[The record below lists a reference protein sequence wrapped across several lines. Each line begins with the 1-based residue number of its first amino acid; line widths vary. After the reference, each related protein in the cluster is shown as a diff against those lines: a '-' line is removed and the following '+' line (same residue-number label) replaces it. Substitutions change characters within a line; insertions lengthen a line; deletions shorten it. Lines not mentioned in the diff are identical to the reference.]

1 MKSFKVNTLSY
12 DWKNEKPKL
21 ELDGPLAATAEKRA
35 EFGIPVEFIVKANDL
50 NGAETMAHEYMEE
63 HYGHEAYTINTT
75 YTEVPADTE
84 QNFFAKGGEHDKMVA
99 EGHDFFECGEA
110 GYTDSDSYK
119 EWKSV
124 REKGYHWKDGDWK
137 L

>member
-12 DWKNEKPKL
+12 DSKDKL
-21 ELDGPLAATAEKRA
+21 FELGGALAAGG
-35 EFGIPVEFIVKANDL
+35 GIPVEFIVKANDL
-50 NGAETMAHEYMEE
+50 NGAETMANEYMEE
-63 HYGHEAYTINTT
+63 HYGHEAYTDDTS

-84 QNFFAKGGEHDKMVA
+84 QYFFAKGGEYDKMVA
-99 EGHDFFECGEA
+99 EGHDPFECGEA

-119 EWKSV
+119 EWKSM
-124 REKGYHWKDGDWK
+124 RDKGYHWKDGDWK